1 MVSLSSIQW
10 SSSCTEVLERC
21 VQYMPIQP
29 WISQVGSMTRALH
42 QLPDARVALN
52 LLNIDDDQRCSPL
65 FGHNNIK
72 SLGLGSIREM
82 QWVCNSQVW
91 MYGISFIPNVILQE
105 LNGLLSSRQSNPLGD
120 ILFAD
125 NIFTPRDFE
134 FAVIDPSDPF
144 YQRVTKDKTD
154 HKPCEP
160 LVARR
165 RSFARGRYSI
175 IIIEVFFSN
184 FLKI

>member
-10 SSSCTEVLERC
+10 SSSCTEILHRC
-21 VQYMPIQP
+21 AQYVPIKS

-42 QLPDARVALN
+42 QLPDARVELN

-65 FGHNNIK
+65 FGDNNIK

-91 MYGISFIPNVILQE
+91 MYGVSFIPNVILQK
-105 LNGLLSSRQSNPLGD
+105 LNGLLSSQQSNPLGD
-120 ILFAD
+120 ILFSD

-134 FAVIDPSDPF
+134 FAVIDSSDPF
-144 YQRVTKDKTD
+144 YQRVTKDKAD
-154 HKPCEP
+154 HKPDES
-160 LVARR
+160 LIARR
-165 RSFARGRYSI
+165 RSFDLDRYSI
-175 IIIEVFFSN
+175 IIIEVFFSD